1 MNQFVYNIMLIYFIA
16 SCIYFVYLIYLR
28 LTNAK
33 KLTYY
38 LSHDEELLSK
48 YNKIK
53 KNHIM
58 VFIIGILIGLMYIV
72 MNQSDS
78 TIESFKNISNKYSVS
93 DVDDIKVL

>member
-1 MNQFVYNIMLIYFIA
+1 MLIYFIA
-16 SCIYFVYLIYLR
+16 SCIYIVYLIYLR
-28 LTNAK
+28 LTNTK
-33 KLTYY
+33 QISDY
-38 LSHDEELLSK
+38 LSHDEELLSQ

-78 TIESFKNISNKYSVS
+78 TIKLLKNISNKYSVS